1 MKETTYQLLD
11 SFFKNTGPTHIFVY
25 YQPQY
30 TISPD
35 NNEVKIQN
43 NSTRDFLITD
53 GEKVKLL
60 GKGLYF
66 LRANIVDDKPI
77 NVNTESDDSILF
89 GEVSEHSI
97 TTLNTTINQCFK
109 PMIDGLTK

>member
-1 MKETTYQLLD
+1 
-11 SFFKNTGPTHIFVY
+11 
-25 YQPQY
+25 
-30 TISPD
+30 
-35 NNEVKIQN
+35 
-43 NSTRDFLITD
+43 LITD

-77 NVNTESDDSILF
+77 NTNVESDDNILF

>member
-1 MKETTYQLLD
+1 MAGIMSDVFGVTQIEASEALMKDPATQLLD

-30 TISPD
+30 TISAD
-35 NNEVKIQN
+35 NNEIKIHN
-43 NSTRDFLITD
+43 NSAKEFLVTD

-66 LRANIVDDKPI
+66 LRANMLDDKPI
-77 NVNTESDDSILF
+77 NVN
-89 GEVSEHSI
+89 
-97 TTLNTTINQCFK
+97 
-109 PMIDGLTK
+109 